1 MNSVTVDIAEAVVS
15 ELNAGA
21 FSQAFTAVREWLPRF
36 DLAELKDLHVTVVPK
51 VVSEQPAGRKVCQ
64 YEYSV
69 DVGIQKKLT
78 INNGAEKAEIDS
90 LIVLVEEI
98 AGFFRQRRLSAYPD
112 AAWVKTEYS
121 HLYVVEHLSQL
132 GQFTSVLTLTFRV
145 FRETA

>member
-1 MNSVTVDIAEAVVS
+1 MPVIVDIADAVVS

-21 FSQAFTAVREWLPRF
+21 FSQTFTAQRAWLPRF
-36 DLAELKDLHVTVVPK
+36 DLVDLKDLHVTVVPK
-51 VVSEQPAGRKVCQ
+51 GVSVQPAGRKVCQ

-69 DVGIQKKLT
+69 DAGVQKKLT
-78 INNGAEKAEIDS
+78 INNGMEKAEIDA

-132 GQFTSVLTLTFRV
+132 SQFTSVLTLTFRV
-145 FRETA
+145 FQETA